1 MSRFNPYVVAGSIMA
16 LAGAYSISDE
26 FQLVPKIILIN
37 KAMRIYRKMEGRNK
51 EMGEVKN
58 MFDLNKLKTERKKKD
73 RSFEEELDRY
83 EANTNGASVESL
95 VKEFKDSLMFG
106 IYEGAIR
113 EGFDSNMTSHMI
125 GAILLAKG
133 RIDNGIFDRINKISY
148 DLLFEKMDEIVRKE
162 IKHEEDKN

>member
-1 MSRFNPYVVAGSIMA
+1 
-16 LAGAYSISDE
+16 
-26 FQLVPKIILIN
+26 
-37 KAMRIYRKMEGRNK
+37 
-51 EMGEVKN
+51 MGEVKN

-133 RIDNGIFDRINKISY
+133 RIDNGIFDRINKIAY
-148 DLLFEKMDEIVRKE
+148 DLLFERMDEIVRKE
-162 IKHEEDKN
+162 IKHEKDKN

>member
-1 MSRFNPYVVAGSIMA
+1 
-16 LAGAYSISDE
+16 
-26 FQLVPKIILIN
+26 
-37 KAMRIYRKMEGRNK
+37 
-51 EMGEVKN
+51 MGEVKN
-58 MFDLNKLKTERKKKD
+58 MFDLNKLHLED
-73 RSFEEELDRY
+73 ELNEDVSFEEELDRY

-133 RIDNGIFDRINKISY
+133 RIDNGIFDRINKIAY